1 MPQVRDAKTGRYTS
15 GGSSSVGGAAS
26 TNPRIQKAKAVGGG
40 APAARVSASTS
51 SKPSKMT
58 QSDVSKLNRKQLESK
73 AIEAARK
80 NASKQGIS
88 ADEAE
93 RRARLLMSSNSDAQ
107 LRKFVYKNQ

>member
-40 APAARVSASTS
+40 APAGG
-51 SKPSKMT
+51 KPSKMT
-58 QSDVSKLNRKQLESK
+58 QAAVSKLNRKQLESK

-93 RRARLLMSSNSDAQ
+93 RRARMLMSSNSDAQ

>member
-1 MPQVRDAKTGRYTS
+1 MPQVRDSKTGRYTS
-15 GGSSSVGGAAS
+15 GGGSSVGSAAG
-26 TNPRIQKAKAVGGG
+26 TNPRIQKAKAVGNGATAGG
-40 APAARVSASTS
+40 
-51 SKPSKMT
+51 KPSKMT

-93 RRARLLMSSNSDAQ
+93 RRARMLMSSNSDAQ